1 MAKWCELLFPLYS
14 VEFLNL
20 SDDNNSHQSFPWAP
34 LKAARFTEKQN
45 GLLRHSNV
53 QSNTSDTATVPTS
66 GTFKWWNSCLMN
78 VRLRKVLVEEARL
91 PSRYTAFDS
100 VTGKKN
106 SSVIKGHGHDGT
118 THRREWRG
126 RDWLVRREDEVA
138 YRTVLP
144 PPPRHTIQSDW
155 CLLYLRYSFT
165 SIKWSPLLSGRNYL
179 WVSVNDFVLSST
191 CIERSLKVELL
202 E

>member
-78 VRLRKVLVEEARL
+78 VRLRKVLVEETRL
-91 PSRYTAFDS
+91 PSRYTGFDS

-126 RDWLVRREDEVA
+126 RDWIVRREDEVA
-138 YRTVLP
+138 YRTIL
-144 PPPRHTIQSDW
+144 PPPRHTIQSNW
-155 CLLYLRYSFT
+155 CLLYLRYS
-165 SIKWSPLLSGRNYL
+165 Y
-179 WVSVNDFVLSST
+179 
-191 CIERSLKVELL
+191 
-202 E
+202 

>member
-20 SDDNNSHQSFPWAP
+20 SDDNNSHQSFPWAS

-45 GLLRHSNV
+45 GLLRHSKV
-53 QSNTSDTATVPTS
+53 QSNTSDTAIVPTS
-66 GTFKWWNSCLMN
+66 SIFKYWNSCLIN

-106 SSVIKGHGHDGT
+106 SSVIKGHDGT
-118 THRREWRG
+118 THRRERG
-126 RDWLVRREDEVA
+126 GKDLLVTRMDKVA
-138 YRTVLP
+138 HKTIP
-144 PPPRHTIQSDW
+144 PPLPHTTQNNW
-155 CLLYLRYSFT
+155 CLS
-165 SIKWSPLLSGRNYL
+165 
-179 WVSVNDFVLSST
+179 
-191 CIERSLKVELL
+191 
-202 E
+202 

>member
-66 GTFKWWNSCLMN
+66 GTFKYWNSCLIN
-78 VRLRKVLVEEARL
+78 VRLRKVLVEEARF
-91 PSRYTAFDS
+91 PSGYTGFDS
-100 VTGKKN
+100 VKGKKN

-118 THRREWRG
+118 THRREWWG
-126 RDWLVRREDEVA
+126 RDWLVTKEDKVA
-138 YRTVLP
+138 YRRVAP
-144 PPPRHTIQSDW
+144 PPFPIP
-155 CLLYLRYSFT
+155 F
-165 SIKWSPLLSGRNYL
+165 K
-179 WVSVNDFVLSST
+179 
-191 CIERSLKVELL
+191 
-202 E
+202 

>member
-34 LKAARFTEKQN
+34 LKAARFTEKHK

-66 GTFKWWNSCLMN
+66 GTFKWCNSCLMN
-78 VRLRKVLVEEARL
+78 VRLRKVLVEEALL
-91 PSRYTAFDS
+91 PSRYTGFDS

-106 SSVIKGHGHDGT
+106 SPVTKGHDGST
-118 THRREWRG
+118 QRKEWRG
-126 RDWLVRREDEVA
+126 RDLLITRDDEEA
-138 YRTVLP
+138 YNSAP
-144 PPPRHTIQSDW
+144 PPIPFKIIVKCFHIYVILMNLHLAKSA
-155 CLLYLRYSFT
+155 
-165 SIKWSPLLSGRNYL
+165 
-179 WVSVNDFVLSST
+179 V
-191 CIERSLKVELL
+191 
-202 E
+202 

>member
-91 PSRYTAFDS
+91 PSRYTGFDS

-144 PPPRHTIQSDW
+144 PPPAIPFKVIDVYYISVT
-155 CLLYLRYSFT
+155 LLLQ
-165 SIKWSPLLSGRNYL
+165 LSGHPY
-179 WVSVNDFVLSST
+179 
-191 CIERSLKVELL
+191 
-202 E
+202 

>member
-1 MAKWCELLFPLYS
+1 M
-14 VEFLNL
+14 EFLNL

-53 QSNTSDTATVPTS
+53 QSNTSDTAAVPTS

-78 VRLRKVLVEEARL
+78 VRVRKVLVEETRL
-91 PSRYTAFDS
+91 PSRYTGFDS

-106 SSVIKGHGHDGT
+106 SQVIKGHYGI

-126 RDWLVRREDEVA
+126 RDWLVTRMDKVA
-138 YRTVLP
+138 YRTLP
-144 PPPRHTIQSDW
+144 PPS
-155 CLLYLRYSFT
+155 
-165 SIKWSPLLSGRNYL
+165 SPIPLKMINVHHNCGTLDLMNNYL
-179 WVSVNDFVLSST
+179 AKSTNDHFAMVSRESV
-191 CIERSLKVELL
+191 SLNCNVWGTP
-202 E
+202 